1 MSMLI
6 AKSKKTLVTIYLGGY
21 EKEQRFKFYVNSE
34 QEKYN
39 LTELILSPDP
49 EIRKMSVDII
59 LSYKYWDK
67 KCRERFTKMIEPYLR
82 GDIDDMHNNN
92 TLKWYKYTRVNVNYG
107 EYEYTLE
114 HSHWPPSC
122 SKLVAGVTI
131 YCIPVPYIFI
141 L

>member
-1 MSMLI
+1 MLI

-21 EKEQRFKFYVNSE
+21 EREQRFKFYVDSE

-67 KCRERFTKMIEPYLR
+67 KCRERFTKMIEPHLR
-82 GDIDDMHNNN
+82 GDLDMQNNN
-92 TLKWYKYTRVNVNYG
+92 ILRWYKHTKVNVNYT
-107 EYEYTLE
+107 EYEYTLKDN
-114 HSHWPPSC
+114 HWPPPLM
-122 SKLVAGVTI
+122 KLIAGVTI
-131 YCIPVPYIFI
+131 YCIPAPYIFI

>member
-1 MSMLI
+1 MLI
-6 AKSKKTLVTIYLGGY
+6 AKSKKTLVTIYIKGY

-67 KCRERFTKMIEPYLR
+67 KCRERFTKMIGPHLR
-82 GDIDDMHNNN
+82 GEGLGSNGN
-92 TLKWYKYTRVNVNYG
+92 WYTYTKVNVNYVEQESTF
-107 EYEYTLE
+107 EY
-114 HSHWPPSC
+114 WPPPYR
-122 SKLVAGVTI
+122 KLIAGVTI
-131 YCIPVPYIFI
+131 YCIPAPYIFI

>member
-6 AKSKKTLVTIYLGGY
+6 AKSKKTLVTIYIKGY

-67 KCRERFTKMIEPYLR
+67 KCRERFTKMIGPHLR
-82 GDIDDMHNNN
+82 GEGLGSNGN
-92 TLKWYKYTRVNVNYG
+92 WYTYTKVNVNYVEQESTF
-107 EYEYTLE
+107 EY
-114 HSHWPPSC
+114 WPPPYR
-122 SKLVAGVTI
+122 KLIAGVTI
-131 YCIPVPYIFI
+131 YCIPAPYIFI

>member
-6 AKSKKTLVTIYLGGY
+6 AKSKKILVTIYIKGY

-67 KCRERFTKMIEPYLR
+67 KCRERFTKMIGPHLR
-82 GDIDDMHNNN
+82 GDFNLGTDCILNFYNYS
-92 TLKWYKYTRVNVNYG
+92 KVNVNYVEQESTF
-107 EYEYTLE
+107 EY
-114 HSHWPPSC
+114 WPPPYR
-122 SKLVAGVTI
+122 KLIAGVTI
-131 YCIPVPYIFI
+131 YCIPAPYIFI